1 MKILVQHVWSAREG
15 TEEERYMRLWN
26 KLLKKNIDL
35 VKDKSTEV
43 VFKVSLGGLQGVNTG
58 LSSCTYTDLNLFN
71 DVETLR
77 GSMAA
82 EKEGY
87 DAVFECCFFDPVL
100 RPARQA
106 LNIPVVGPAEAAIKM
121 ATMMGSKFGLVSIGP
136 EANFNLEGLIAEYGM
151 KDKAVQTKHI
161 PASHKQQWDAVIDSR
176 PLIEAFIEVGR
187 KMIAD
192 GAEVLIPA
200 CLIMCACLR
209 VAPGA
214 EKDYPDGL
222 NYVDGVPVLDVVG
235 ATIKIIEAMVAL
247 KRVGSPW
254 ISRKCYYALSREN
267 KQALEEAKEVI
278 ENMHKGAGFWLDYGI
293 D

>member
-26 KLLKKNIDL
+26 KLLKKNVDL

-43 VFKVSLGGLQGVNTG
+43 VFKVPRGGLQGVDTG

-71 DVETLR
+71 DAETLS

-100 RPARQA
+100 RPARQS
-106 LNIPVVGPAEAAIKM
+106 LNIPVVGPAEAALKI
-121 ATMMGSKFGLVSIGP
+121 ATMMGSKFGIVSIGA
-136 EANFNLEGLIAEYGM
+136 EANFNLEANIAQYGM
-151 KDKAVQTKHI
+151 RERAVQTRPI
-161 PASHKQQWDAVIDSR
+161 PASHKEQWDAVEDSHK
-176 PLIEAFIEVGR
+176 LIEAFIEVGR
-187 KMIAD
+187 KMISD
-192 GAEVLIPA
+192 GAEVLIPG
-200 CLIMCACLR
+200 CLIMCPCLR
-209 VAPGA
+209 IAPGA
-214 EKDYPDGL
+214 EKDYPEGL
-222 NYVDGVPVLDVVG
+222 NYVDDVPVLDVVG
-235 ATIKIIEAMVAL
+235 VTIKMIEAMVAL
-247 KRVGSPW
+247 KRAGSPW

-267 KQALEEAKEVI
+267 KQALKEAKEVL
-278 ENMHKGAGFWLDYGI
+278 EYKGPGFWLDYGI

>member
-1 MKILVQHVWSAREG
+1 MKILVQHVWSARKG
-15 TEEERYMRLWN
+15 TEEERYMRLWD
-26 KLLKKNIDL
+26 KSLKKNIDL

-43 VFKVSLGGLQGVNTG
+43 VFKIPFGGLRGANAG
-58 LSSCTYTDLNLFN
+58 LESCTYTDLNLFN

-77 GSMAA
+77 GSMSA

-151 KDKAVQTKHI
+151 KDRAVQTRPI
-161 PASHKQQWDAVIDSR
+161 PASHRQQWQAVEDSR

-187 KMIAD
+187 KLIKD
-192 GAEVLIPA
+192 GAEVLIPG

-209 VAPGA
+209 MAPGA

-235 ATIKIIEAMVAL
+235 ATIKTIESMVTL
-247 KRVGSPW
+247 KRAGSPW
-254 ISRKCYYALSREN
+254 ISRKGYFALSREN
-267 KQALEEAKEVI
+267 DQALKEAVEVL
-278 ENMHKGAGFWLDYGI
+278 EYKGEGFWLDYGI